1 MFNSKEPM
9 NHSMHVPSKNNE
21 KKFNLRKF
29 KYMKR
34 NAEKEKADKK
44 LTIREELES
53 IMNRLENV
61 DAKDLRSKLKNLIDD
76 S

>member
-1 MFNSKEPM
+1 MFNTTEPM
-9 NHSMHVPSKNNE
+9 NQSMHVPSKNNQ

-29 KYMKR
+29 KLMKR
-34 NAEKEKADKK
+34 NYEKEKADKK
-44 LTIREELES
+44 LTIKEELDS

-61 DAKDLRSKLKNLIDD
+61 DAKDIRTKLKNLIDD